1 MKIIITGCSGQIG
14 NALLTRLFE
23 ANFAAEIYGI
33 DIQPPKYLEFKHK
46 RMLNYIQADLKSNKQ
61 ISSIEAHIKTAD
73 HVIHLASSIENS
85 RDISSISNLIKAD
98 VEPTINLISLMKEN
112 ANFIYASSMMIYGQP
127 RDFPIVEEHP
137 KNPENIYGICKL
149 YTELVLNDL
158 RARHLGNITSLR
170 LSGIYGTGKYSGDS
184 LKRAIPTFIRRLKM
198 GLSPIISSHPHE
210 KRDYLFIDDAVSAII
225 CSIINPYNGCLNI
238 GSGSSISISRLAEI
252 LCSIVDENLNPE
264 HHYDMNSR
272 NNDEMRLDY
281 LLDITKAQKHITY
294 NPKVNIFEGL
304 KIEVDRY
311 G

>member
-23 ANFAAEIYGI
+23 TNFGAEIYGI
-33 DIQPPKYLEFKHK
+33 DIQPPKYLELKHK
-46 RMLNYIQADLKSNKQ
+46 SMLNYIQADLKSTKQ
-61 ISSIEAHIKTAD
+61 ISSIEAHVKTAD

-98 VEPTINLISLMKEN
+98 VEPTIKLISLMKEN

-127 RDFPIVEEHP
+127 CDFPIVEEHP

-149 YTELVLNDL
+149 YTELALDDL
-158 RARHLGNITSLR
+158 RAIHLGNITSLR

-184 LKRAIPTFIRRLKM
+184 KNRAIPTFIRRLKT
-198 GLSPIISSHPHE
+198 GLPPIISSHPYE
-210 KRDYLFIDDAVSAII
+210 KRDHLFIDDAVSAII
-225 CSIINPYNGCLNI
+225 CSIINPYNGSLNI
-238 GSGSSISISRLAEI
+238 GSASSISISSLAEI

-264 HHYDMNSR
+264 HQYDINFR
-272 NNDEMRLDY
+272 ANDEMPIDY
-281 LLDITKAQKHITY
+281 LLDITKAQRHIAY
-294 NPKVNIFEGL
+294 SPKVNIFDGL

-311 G
+311 E